1 MSTEPTTTAA
11 GASAPRKTALIV
23 EGGAMRGAW
32 AAGVLSFLHEKGERN
47 FDLVYA
53 ASSGACSAAY
63 FVAGM
68 VEHGLNIW
76 HEHLSGRK
84 LVRRS
89 NFILRR
95 KPVID
100 LAYLIDY
107 VFKQGV
113 PLNVA
118 AIASAPT
125 RFQIT
130 LTDCHTGQPEYFHAK
145 DENVFDA
152 LRASASMPFATLGF
166 WSVCGKPY
174 TDGGIADPIPI
185 QRAIADGATDITVV
199 LTHRS
204 SFRLAPRSKIV
215 GKLAFPLF
223 PAAAAAWSSQHT
235 RFNEALNFITT
246 KREDLR
252 IRVFSPMKPM
262 PVHAFSRK
270 QHHLKR
276 AIEEGRTEALR
287 QSG

>member
-1 MSTEPTTTAA
+1 MTTEPTTKE
-11 GASAPRKTALIV
+11 GVSAPRKTALIV

-32 AAGVLSFLHEKGERN
+32 AAGVLAFLYEKGERN

-107 VFKQGV
+107 VFKQSV

-118 AIASAPT
+118 AIAAAPT
-125 RFQIT
+125 QFRIV
-130 LTDCHTGQPEYFHAK
+130 LTDCHTGQAEYFHAK
-145 DENVFDA
+145 DENIFDA

-166 WSVCGKPY
+166 WSVHGKPY
-174 TDGGIADPIPI
+174 TDGGIADPIPV

-204 SFRLAPRSKIV
+204 SFRLTPRSKFV

-223 PAAAAAWSSQHT
+223 PAAAEAWSRQHI
-235 RFNEALNFITT
+235 RFNESMDFITA
-246 KREDLR
+246 KHEQLR

-270 QHHLKR
+270 QQHLRR
-276 AIEEGRTEALR
+276 AIEEGRAEALR

>member
-1 MSTEPTTTAA
+1 MTTEATTAA
-11 GASAPRKTALIV
+11 GVETPRKTALIV

-32 AAGVLSFLHEKGERN
+32 AAGVLSFLYEKGERN

-68 VEHGLNIW
+68 VERGVNIW

-107 VFKQGV
+107 VFKQSV
-113 PLNVA
+113 PLNIE
-118 AIASAPT
+118 AIAKAPT
-125 RFQIT
+125 RFYIV

-145 DENVFDA
+145 DENIFDA

-174 TDGGIADPIPI
+174 TDGGIADPIPV
-185 QRAIADGATDITVV
+185 QRAIEEGATDITVV

-204 SFRLAPRSKIV
+204 SFRLSPRSKIV
-215 GKLAFPLF
+215 GRLAFPLF
-223 PAAAAAWSSQHT
+223 PAAAEAWSRQHI
-235 RFNEALNFITT
+235 RFNESMDFITS
-246 KREDLR
+246 KHDGIR
-252 IRVFSPMKPM
+252 IRVFSPMRPM

-270 QHHLKR
+270 RRHLKR
-276 AIEEGRTEALR
+276 AIEEGRAEALR

>member
-1 MSTEPTTTAA
+1 
-11 GASAPRKTALIV
+11 
-23 EGGAMRGAW
+23 MRGAW
-32 AAGVLSFLHEKGERN
+32 AAGVLSFLYEKGERH

-68 VEHGLNIW
+68 VEHGLSIW

-84 LVRRS
+84 LVRRA

-113 PLNVA
+113 PLNVE
-118 AIASAPT
+118 AIAKAPT
-125 RFQIT
+125 RFHIV
-130 LTDCHTGQPEYFHAK
+130 LTDCHTGQAEFFHAK
-145 DENVFDA
+145 DENIFDA

-174 TDGGIADPIPI
+174 TDGGIADPIPV
-185 QRAIADGATDITVV
+185 QQAIADGANDITVV
-199 LTHRS
+199 LTHRA
-204 SFRLAPRSKIV
+204 SFRLKPRRRWV
-215 GKLAFPLF
+215 AKLAFPLF
-223 PAAAAAWSSQHT
+223 PAAAEAWATQHV
-235 RFNEALNFITT
+235 RFNDSMDFIL
-246 KREDLR
+246 RPHRGIR
-252 IRVFSPMKPM
+252 IRVFSPIKPM
-262 PVHAFSRK
+262 PVHAFSRQ

-276 AIEEGRTEALR
+276 AIEEGRAEALR
-287 QSG
+287 QAG